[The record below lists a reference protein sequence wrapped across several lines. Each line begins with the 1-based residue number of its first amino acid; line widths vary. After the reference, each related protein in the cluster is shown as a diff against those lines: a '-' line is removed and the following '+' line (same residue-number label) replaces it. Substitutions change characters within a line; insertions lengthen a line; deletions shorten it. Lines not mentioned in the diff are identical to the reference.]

1 MTIREAVALEAE
13 ISNKITQA
21 TKLIRALQMSSYHP
35 LAMGTLEIDKQLAV
49 DIALYL
55 KEYIELLDKK
65 LEEEFK

>member
-13 ISNKITQA
+13 ISNKITQV
-21 TKLIRALQMSSYHP
+21 TKLIRALQISSCHP
-35 LAMGTLEIDKQLAV
+35 TPMGTLEIDKQLAV